1 MHCLTIRLDF
11 VAVLRGKNVTA
22 LSICATRTSFE
33 VHKDVPGIH
42 LTPVQHQLDRTP
54 TYQLWLL
61 AGGCSVAIATLQT
74 VLGRVLLEK
83 LASPTSFFNLFLAC
97 LLVASAAVFSAWL
110 EGAAGQPG
118 VETR

>member
-1 MHCLTIRLDF
+1 MQ
-11 VAVLRGKNVTA
+11 NN
-22 LSICATRTSFE
+22 
-33 VHKDVPGIH
+33 VPGIH
-42 LTPVQHQLDRTP
+42 LTTVQHQLDRTP

-61 AGGCSVAIATLQT
+61 ARGCSVAIATLQT

-83 LASPTSFFNLFLAC
+83 LPHPTSFFYLFLAC
-97 LLVASAAVFSAWL
+97 LLVASSAVFPSWL